1 MISKHIGRQGER
13 FLRITK
19 DALRQLKKNWI
30 NAKYDFHIKINK
42 SVSLIRYFQ
51 EHELFKLIVLNC
63 VSSNDMSNF
72 EVTRRIE
79 WEHNSGIS
87 QLGTFLLEQKKIK
100 KEVGKKCPLLPG
112 GLEPPT
118 FALLQHQLGYC
129 ADTAYKY
136 DALTDCATG
145 AG

>member
-1 MISKHIGRQGER
+1 MNLGITEKHE
-13 FLRITK
+13 LRISDIKAYRKTRRETSSDYK
-19 DALRQLKKNWI
+19 RRLAAVKKNWI

-118 FALLQHQLGYC
+118 FALL
-129 ADTAYKY
+129 
-136 DALTDCATG
+136 
-145 AG
+145 

>member
-19 DALRQLKKNWI
+19 DALRQLKKI
-30 NAKYDFHIKINK
+30 GLMRSMIFTLR
-42 SVSLIRYFQ
+42 LIRAYRLSDSFQ

-79 WEHNSGIS
+79 WENNSGMS

-100 KEVGKKCPLLPG
+100 KG
-112 GLEPPT
+112 
-118 FALLQHQLGYC
+118 
-129 ADTAYKY
+129 
-136 DALTDCATG
+136 
-145 AG
+145 

>member
-1 MISKHIGRQGER
+1 MNLGITEKHE
-13 FLRITK
+13 LRISDIKAYRKTRREISSDYK
-19 DALRQLKKNWI
+19 RRIAAVKKNWI

-79 WEHNSGIS
+79 WEHNSGMS

-100 KEVGKKCPLLPG
+100 KGE
-112 GLEPPT
+112 
-118 FALLQHQLGYC
+118 
-129 ADTAYKY
+129 
-136 DALTDCATG
+136 
-145 AG
+145 